1 MTALPAAPPPPP
13 PPPPPPSAPSPSPPA
28 SVVTCP
34 ACRAQAPAGT
44 RFCPNCGTSLT
55 QPVGTAPLAAAG
67 QPPVDIRQKVDA
79 DRGILKRLQ
88 LLLPGFRGYR
98 QGEDLREAD
107 SLLRLQVADK
117 VHLSVKTIQDCRTT
131 LTNAG
136 QFQALTSLADA
147 LADLQKLEGE
157 IRHAAQGYSGIS
169 PATRI
174 RPEQLDQ
181 LYQYDY
187 GFAEAADQL
196 NQTLEPLRAAGG
208 NPSMPGAMDAVN
220 QVRGQVSQLDTA
232 FRARMNAIQGIM
244 VQ

>member
-1 MTALPAAPPPPP
+1 MTATPSAPPPPP
-13 PPPPPPSAPSPSPPA
+13 PPPPTGPAPAA
-28 SVVTCP
+28 SVYCP
-34 ACRAQAPAGT
+34 ACRAQSPAGT
-44 RFCPNCGTSLT
+44 KFCPNCGTSLG
-55 QPVGTAPLAAAG
+55 QPVATSPLAPPG

-79 DRGILKRLQ
+79 DRGFLKRLQ
-88 LLLPGFRGYR
+88 LLIPGFRGYR

-107 SLLRLQVADK
+107 SILRLQVADK
-117 VHLSVKTIQDCRTT
+117 VHQSVQTIQDSRVN

-169 PATRI
+169 PATRV

-196 NQTLEPLRAAGG
+196 AQTLEPLRAAGG
-208 NPSMPGAMDAVN
+208 NPAMPGAMDAVN
-220 QVRGQVSQLDTA
+220 QVRAQVRQLDAA
-232 FRARMNAIQGIM
+232 FKSRMSAVQGVM